1 MPASSPTV
9 STLGM
14 DNHMASEVNNED
26 VEYAYNLI
34 KHVCEEI
41 GPGHSGTIQEQRRG
55 EYIQRELEKIVD
67 NVMAEEFTC
76 SPATHLEWI
85 KLGVVLVA
93 ISAVFYTLSVQG
105 VWPLVSAILAALSAG
120 AVFAINLFQ
129 FILYKEFVD
138 FLYPQKKSS
147 NIVGTIKSK
156 SATKSILIFSG
167 HHDSAL
173 QFTWLRYLKRGYF
186 LVVAALIG
194 SIVIVAAA
202 SLLQLTLVLTHHTLG
217 MLPGVLMVLLWI
229 LTPVVLVFGFFFAE
243 KGEHGGKVPGAI
255 DNLSAVATTLALARI
270 VKRHPE
276 LVSDHTEIRIVS
288 FGCEEAGCRG
298 SLRYVQ
304 AHHEELQQHDI
315 ACVNFESLCDPTIW
329 IFRTDRN
336 HTLKYSETLVEE
348 MALAAQQANV
358 PFTVK
363 PFPFGG
369 GGTDGLRFA
378 EAGIPATTLYALRVP
393 EDMVALYHQEFD
405 TPDKINPE
413 TLENALKIAVE
424 FLRNRAT

>member
-1 MPASSPTV
+1 
-9 STLGM
+9 M
-14 DNHMASEVNNED
+14 DNHMASEVND
-26 VEYAYNLI
+26 DDLEYAYHFI
-34 KHVCEEI
+34 QHICTEI
-41 GPGHSGTIQEQRRG
+41 GPGHSGTAQEQQRG
-55 EYIQRELEKIVD
+55 EYIQQELEQIVD
-67 NVMAEEFTC
+67 TVVAEEFTC

-93 ISAVFYTLSVQG
+93 ISAVFYSLSVLG
-105 VWPLVSAILAALSAG
+105 IFPLASAILAALSAG
-120 AVFAINLFQ
+120 VVFAMNLFQ
-129 FILYKEFVD
+129 FILYREFVD
-138 FLYPQKKSS
+138 FLYPTKKSS

-186 LVVAALIG
+186 LVVATLIG
-194 SIVIVAAA
+194 SMVIVAAA
-202 SLLQLTLVLTHHTLG
+202 SLLQLTLVLANHTLG
-217 MLPGVLMVLLWI
+217 VLPTVIMVLLWV
-229 LTPVVLVFGFFFAE
+229 LTPAVLAFGFFFAE
-243 KGEHGGKVPGAI
+243 KGEYGGKVPGAI

-276 LVSDHTEIRIVS
+276 LVADHTEIRIIS

-304 AHHEELQQHDI
+304 AHREELQQHDT

-336 HTLKYSETLVEE
+336 STVKYPPQFVDE
-348 MALAAQQANV
+348 MVAAAQQSGV
-358 PFTVK
+358 PFIVK

-378 EAGIPATTLYALRVP
+378 EAGIPSTTLYALRVP

-405 TPDKINPE
+405 TYDKINNE
-413 TLENALKIAVE
+413 TLANALKIAVE
-424 FLRNRAT
+424 FLRNRAAWGQASSLPG